1 MTRWVDTGAVEE
13 VCRVLEG
20 LEELDMADLL
30 EHVPNAGLH
39 PEPQYED
46 FEPHHPYCDREL
58 ASMWNSY
65 I

>member
-1 MTRWVDTGAVEE
+1 
-13 VCRVLEG
+13 VLEG

-39 PEPQYED
+39 PAPQYEN
-46 FEPHHPYCDREL
+46 FEPHHPYYDREL